1 MEQLLDMNWTL
12 TFAPAESG
20 SISTLQKDASL
31 GVSPLSR

>member
-12 TFAPAESG
+12 TFARQNPG